1 MELAFTTV
9 TEKST
14 FVTEKSTWQPSATR
28 LSHERTGVSA
38 VNVTHDLSLLSLI
51 GNASLLVK
59 IVMAILLVMS
69 CVSWWFIVR
78 KAFAIR
84 ETERDT
90 DTFEEGFIGA
100 NDLDALY
107 KQVSSKRERGASL
120 SRIFE
125 AGFREFLKRRARLR
139 DPLASVPL
147 EATRRAMQATYQREM
162 DRLENNLSVLATV
175 GSVSPY
181 IGLFGT
187 VWGIMNS
194 FRGLA
199 ITGQAS
205 LASVAP
211 GIAEAL
217 IATAMGLFAA
227 IPAVIAFNHL
237 VRHLERLATRFE
249 TFMEEVT
256 NTLQGE
262 PAVPARGGE

>member
-1 MELAFTTV
+1 MNI
-9 TEKST
+9 S
-14 FVTEKSTWQPSATR
+14 
-28 LSHERTGVSA
+28 
-38 VNVTHDLSLLSLI
+38 HDLSLLSLI

-59 IVMAILLVMS
+59 IVMVILFAMS

-78 KAFAIR
+78 KALAIR

-90 DTFEEGFIGA
+90 YAFELGFIGA
-100 NDLDALY
+100 SDLDTLY
-107 KQVSSKRERGASL
+107 REVSSKRERGASL

-125 AGFREFLKRRARLR
+125 AGFREFMKRRARLR
-139 DPLASVPL
+139 DPHATVPL

-162 DRLENNLSVLATV
+162 DRLQTNLSFLATV

-194 FRGLA
+194 FRSLGFA
-199 ITGQAS
+199 GQAT

-237 VRHLERLATRFE
+237 ARHLEQLATRFE
-249 TFMEEVT
+249 TFMEEVS
-256 NTLQGE
+256 NTLQDK
-262 PAVPARGGE
+262 PAAPASGGA

>member
-1 MELAFTTV
+1 MNI
-9 TEKST
+9 S
-14 FVTEKSTWQPSATR
+14 
-28 LSHERTGVSA
+28 
-38 VNVTHDLSLLSLI
+38 HDLSLLSLI
-51 GNASLLVK
+51 GNASFLVK
-59 IVMAILLVMS
+59 IVMAILFAMS
-69 CVSWWFIVR
+69 CASWWFIVR
-78 KAFAIR
+78 KALAIR

-90 DTFEEGFIGA
+90 DTFEQGFIETS
-100 NDLDALY
+100 DLDALY
-107 KQVSSKRERGASL
+107 KQTSSKRERGASL

-125 AGFREFLKRRARLR
+125 AGFREFMKRRARNR
-139 DPLASVPL
+139 DPHAAVPL
-147 EATRRAMQATYQREM
+147 EATRRAMRATYQREM

-199 ITGQAS
+199 AAGQAS

-237 VRHLERLATRFE
+237 ARHLERLAMRFE
-249 TFMEEVT
+249 TFMEEVS

-262 PAVPARGGE
+262 PAAPGGGGD

>member
-1 MELAFTTV
+1 MELASQTV

-14 FVTEKSTWQPSATR
+14 SAAVNRTAVHKRTEVR
-28 LSHERTGVSA
+28 A

-59 IVMAILLVMS
+59 IVMAILFAMS

-84 ETERDT
+84 ETE
-90 DTFEEGFIGA
+90 
-100 NDLDALY
+100 LDALY

-125 AGFREFLKRRARLR
+125 AGFREFMKRRARIR
-139 DPLASVPL
+139 DPHAPVPL

-162 DRLENNLSVLATV
+162 DRLENNLSFLATV

-199 ITGQAS
+199 AAGQAT

-249 TFMEEVT
+249 TFMDEVS
-256 NTLQGE
+256 NTLQDK
-262 PAVPARGGE
+262 PAAPVREAA

>member
-1 MELAFTTV
+1 MNI
-9 TEKST
+9 S
-14 FVTEKSTWQPSATR
+14 
-28 LSHERTGVSA
+28 
-38 VNVTHDLSLLSLI
+38 HDLTLLSLI

-59 IVMAILLVMS
+59 IVMAILFAMS

-100 NDLDALY
+100 SDLDALY
-107 KQVSSKRERGASL
+107 RQVSGKRERGASL

-125 AGFREFLKRRARLR
+125 AGFREFMKRRARIR
-139 DPLASVPL
+139 DPYAPVPL

-162 DRLENNLSVLATV
+162 DRLETNLSFLATV

-199 ITGQAS
+199 LTGQAT

-249 TFMEEVT
+249 TFMEEVS

-262 PAVPARGGE
+262 RELAAPVREAA